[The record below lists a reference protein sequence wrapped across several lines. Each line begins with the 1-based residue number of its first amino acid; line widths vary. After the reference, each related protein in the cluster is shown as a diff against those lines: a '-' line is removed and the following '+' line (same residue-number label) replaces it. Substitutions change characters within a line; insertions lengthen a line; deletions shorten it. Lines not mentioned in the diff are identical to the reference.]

1 MAAELI
7 LDTGPLVALLDADQ
21 RDHARC
27 VAFFEGWRGPVV
39 TTEAVVTEATHLLA
53 TDTRGPA
60 ACVDFFVKGGATIV
74 NGGIAR
80 MQRVLELV
88 RRYGDVPMDYADAT
102 LVALAEELRAADVFT
117 LDRRG
122 FLAYRWA
129 ARRAFRVHP

>member
-1 MAAELI
+1 MAGELL

-27 VAFFEGWRGPVV
+27 VAFFDGWRGPVV

-53 TDTRGPA
+53 SDTRGA
-60 ACVDFFVKGGATIV
+60 ATCVEFFVHGGAIV
-74 NGGIAR
+74 VHGGVSR
-80 MQRVLELV
+80 LERVLELV
-88 RRYGDVPMDYADAT
+88 RRYADIPMDYADAT

-122 FLAYRWA
+122 FLAYRWG
-129 ARRAFRVHP
+129 RRGTFRVHP